1 MIKQLKEF
9 DTHFY
14 DMVTVGERG
23 QVVVPSKAR
32 KELGIKP
39 GDKLIAMRSHN
50 GRAMV
55 LVNMKIKDAKTMF
68 EKMAKTFSNFAAK
81 YSERGQ

>member
-23 QVVVPSKAR
+23 QVVIPSKAR
-32 KELGIKP
+32 KELGINA
-39 GDKLIAMRSHN
+39 GDKLIAMKSHN
-50 GRAMV
+50 GQAMV
-55 LVNMKIKDAKTMF
+55 LVNMKKKEAKQMFDKMIKMF
-68 EKMAKTFSNFAAK
+68 GEFAAK
-81 YSERGQ
+81 YSERG